1 MTAHRPVEL
10 SVIVPCLNAEGC
22 IATQLEALA
31 RQQWSKPWEV
41 VVSDNGSTDN
51 SMQIVAT
58 FKNALPGLRIVDSS
72 GLRQSSHARNVA
84 ARAAVGRM
92 LAFCDA
98 DDEVEPGWVAGMGDA
113 LSQHDVVHGQI
124 RYDKFSS
131 ASEAEHLA
139 RLWEGGLHRKQFLPH
154 AGSGNLGIRRS
165 VHEAIGGFDE
175 RLPRFSDGDYCW
187 RLQLAGY
194 ELHYEPKAIVQCRV
208 ARIDRSLRN
217 LFWRGWTAPAAD
229 YWSYKKFKPIGV
241 TKDRILP
248 AHRTFE
254 RSVAKWLHTLR
265 RVPWTL
271 VRGDRTERIAWV
283 EDFVMQSGEVYG
295 QVLGRLRN
303 PCEPYTEKVPRQET
317 TKTVAGGY
325 NPKASAATRRP
336 DLEEPTPTP

>member
-10 SVIVPCLNAEGC
+10 SVIIPCLNAEGC

-31 RQQWSKPWEV
+31 GQQWSKSWEV
-41 VVSDNGSTDN
+41 LVSDNGSTDN
-51 SMQIVAT
+51 SMQIVAA
-58 FKNALPGLRIVDSS
+58 FKHRLPGLRIIDSS
-72 GLRQSSHARNVA
+72 GRRQSSHARNVA
-84 ARAAVGRM
+84 ARAAAGKV

-98 DDEVEPGWVAGMGDA
+98 DDEVGPGWVAGMGDA
-113 LSQHDVVHGQI
+113 LAQHDVVHGQLL
-124 RYDKFSS
+124 YDKFSS
-131 ASEAEHLA
+131 PSEAEHLA

-175 RLPRFSDGDYCW
+175 SLPRFADGDYCW

-208 ARIDRSLRN
+208 ARVDRSLRN

-229 YWSYKKFKPIGV
+229 YWSYKKFKPTGV

-248 AHRTFE
+248 SHRTFE
-254 RSVAKWLHTLR
+254 RSISKWWRVLR
-265 RVPWTL
+265 RVPWTV
-271 VRGDRTERIAWV
+271 VRGDRAARIAWV
-283 EDFVMQSGEVYG
+283 EDFVMQSGEIYG

-303 PCEPYTEKVPRQET
+303 PCEPYAERIPGQET
-317 TKTVAGGY
+317 VKTVSLALTS
-325 NPKASAATRRP
+325 PKASAPTRLP
-336 DLEEPTPTP
+336 